1 MGEIP
6 SRVPGNFTIGIV
18 AKDGYPTGTHK
29 RVDSRKADRK
39 EVHEGH
45 NQGPRRQGR
54 GFRGVFKSCL
64 RGVEMKKSR
73 EQEIRIALDCM
84 IQHIK
89 AFHDQSMEDLPANF
103 AQPCISCKYSGTC
116 NHDWVQ
122 IMHPII
128 KDSEVRIN
136 MELPEPPNKLG
147 FNRKFQA
154 LEYSG
159 TPKIIS
165 KAVKA
170 IRRERL
176 FDK

>member
-1 MGEIP
+1 MGKIQTW
-6 SRVPGNFTIGIV
+6 VHGNDAGR
-18 AKDGYPTGTHK
+18 ACKKDRDPEDKDKRIYP
-29 RVDSRKADRK
+29 REAERK

-45 NQGPRRQGR
+45 HKGPGRQGR

-73 EQEIRIALDCM
+73 EQENRIALDCM
-84 IQHIK
+84 TQHIK
-89 AFHDQSMEDLPANF
+89 AFHDQAMEDLPANF